1 MTTLPACPCA
11 RVPVCCRR
19 PRPRGESDRSR
30 KKGLEDSAKTATA
43 MSLSA
48 LHGSV
53 RGLVL
58 WASRPPILG
67 GAGKQ
72 VVYSLLRVP
81 VHTAY
86 G

>member
-1 MTTLPACPCA
+1 MA
-11 RVPVCCRR
+11 
-19 PRPRGESDRSR
+19 G
-30 KKGLEDSAKTATA
+30 A
-43 MSLSA
+43 MFLSA

-72 VVYSLLRVP
+72 VVSTLP
-81 VHTAY
+81 D
-86 G
+86 

>member
-1 MTTLPACPCA
+1 
-11 RVPVCCRR
+11 
-19 PRPRGESDRSR
+19 
-30 KKGLEDSAKTATA
+30 

-67 GAGKQ
+67 GAANQ
-72 VVYSLLRVP
+72 VVYGLQRYQSMLRM
-81 VHTAY
+81 

>member
-1 MTTLPACPCA
+1 MF
-11 RVPVCCRR
+11 
-19 PRPRGESDRSR
+19 
-30 KKGLEDSAKTATA
+30 
-43 MSLSA
+43 LSA

-67 GAGKQ
+67 GAGNQ

-81 VHTAY
+81 VHSAY